1 MRLSAHRKTRNK
13 KIDLNMTSMI
23 DVVFL
28 LLIFF
33 IVTASFTPTER
44 QLDIAVQSANPS
56 AAQAS
61 DFDPAIV
68 EVTAD
73 GDGFGYQLGSRMFTT
88 QEELEEV
95 LTAFPDKSLPAIV
108 RGQDEAPYGM
118 VSAAIQACKNAGFHG
133 VRYQPLTN
141 N

>member
-1 MRLSAHRKTRNK
+1 MRLSAHRAKREK

-44 QLDIAVQSANPS
+44 RLDVAVQSANPS

-68 EVTAD
+68 DVTAV
-73 GDGFGYQLGSRMFTT
+73 GDGFGYKLGSRSFAT

-95 LTAFPDKSLPAIV
+95 LIAFPDKSSPAVV

-133 VRYQPLTN
+133 VRYQPLIGK
-141 N
+141 

>member
-1 MRLSAHRKTRNK
+1 MKLSAHRTTRDK

-44 QLDIAVQSANPS
+44 RLDVAVQSANPS

-68 EVTAD
+68 DVTTV
-73 GDGFGYQLGSRMFTT
+73 GDSFGYKLGSRTFTT
-88 QEELEEV
+88 QDELEEV
-95 LTAFPDKSLPAIV
+95 LIAFPDKSAPAVV

-133 VRYQPLTN
+133 VRYQPFTGK
-141 N
+141 

>member
-1 MRLSAHRKTRNK
+1 MKLSAHRMTRNK
-13 KIDLNMTSMI
+13 KVDLNMTSMI

-44 QLDIAVQSANPS
+44 LLDIAVQSANPS

-68 EVTAD
+68 DVTNL
-73 GDGFGYQLGSRMFTT
+73 GDDFGYKLGSRTFTT

-95 LTAFPDKSLPAIV
+95 LIAFPDKSSPAVV

-133 VRYQPLTN
+133 VRYQPLTGK
-141 N
+141 